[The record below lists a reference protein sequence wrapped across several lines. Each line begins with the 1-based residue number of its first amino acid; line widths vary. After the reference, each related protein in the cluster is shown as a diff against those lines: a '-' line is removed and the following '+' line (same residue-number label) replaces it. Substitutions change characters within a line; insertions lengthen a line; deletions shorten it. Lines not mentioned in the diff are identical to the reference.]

1 MGKSICMSYG
11 AENITE
17 MMERTKLL
25 DDLYIR
31 DGRDLPEHPDNGLY
45 TGLFLKYYRAEDS
58 SPD

>member
-1 MGKSICMSYG
+1 MSYG

-25 DDLYIR
+25 DELYIR
-31 DGRDLPEHPDNGLY
+31 DGRDSPEHPDNGTY